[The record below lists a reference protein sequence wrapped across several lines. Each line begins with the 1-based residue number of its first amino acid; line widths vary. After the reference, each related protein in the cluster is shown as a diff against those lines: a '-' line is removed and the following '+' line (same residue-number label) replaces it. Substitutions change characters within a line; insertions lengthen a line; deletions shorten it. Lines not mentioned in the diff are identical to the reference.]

1 MLISVKRSNYNFC
14 SISVDSYD
22 KDLLDVMTGLADGSR
37 LVSPDDHDAIL
48 STQTEPGINLGF

>member
-1 MLISVKRSNYNFC
+1 M
-14 SISVDSYD
+14 DSYD

-48 STQTEPGINLGF
+48 STQTESGIHLSFIWI